1 MRILLIE
8 DSWEDVADLYAEP
21 LGEFRE
27 RLEKGEF
34 RERLEKLNLEKLKE
48 KLEPVEICWLVEINP
63 RQGNAPTQEEI
74 EKLRDLIQALRSGQ
88 IDNFPDP
95 SRAEKIYRLLY
106 PERNH
111 DTERLLIADPG
122 LERPIDSNF
131 PFSLGFSGI
140 GLYQKL
146 VKTIMDKDPWDLI
159 IADRLIPR
167 IANSL
172 HPLRKT
178 YYDPDERYCNGVDL
192 MVEYRRKH
200 PECLYVVV
208 SFRADQTF
216 GVDFVIY
223 GEPLILNN
231 VNLYCPKQVMKNE
244 SPKKFRERLLD
255 ALNEALSFRFEEFIS
270 EEAKRIFVEYVDE
283 SDRQNALD
291 KVFRQNNVNPA
302 GKLFDKCPTLEF
314 PFAKQIVRRV
324 ILGVYFWA
332 LGREVRGRQI
342 TARDITQ
349 DKLGLLCGLQ
359 DPENMGVYLKRYDLP
374 LRCIRTYSF
383 RPSEARWILKVFE
396 EKGFPIIAGA
406 RQHLENLAARP

>member
-21 LGEFRE
+21 LGKFRE
-27 RLEKGEF
+27 RLEKE
-34 RERLEKLNLEKLKE
+34 
-48 KLEPVEICWLVEINP
+48 LEPVEICWLVEINP

-74 EKLRDLIQALRSGQ
+74 VKLRKLIKALRSGQ
-88 IDNFPDP
+88 IDNFPDR
-95 SRAEKIYRLLY
+95 SRAKKIYRLLY

-131 PFSLGFSGI
+131 PFSLGFSGE
-140 GLYQKL
+140 GLYQAL
-146 VKTIMDKDPWDLI
+146 VKKIMDKDPWDLI

-172 HPLRKT
+172 HPSRDT
-178 YYDPDERYCNGVDL
+178 YYNSDERYCNGVDL
-192 MVEYRRKH
+192 MVEYRREH

-216 GVDFVIY
+216 GVDFAIY

-231 VNLYCPKQVMKNE
+231 ANLYCPKQVMKNE
-244 SPKKFRERLLD
+244 SPKNFRARLLN
-255 ALNEALSFRFEEFIS
+255 ALNEALSVRSRSEEFIS
-270 EEAKRIFVEYVDE
+270 EEAKQIFVEYVE
-283 SDRQNALD
+283 KSDTQNALD
-291 KVFRQNNVNPA
+291 KVFRQDNVNPA
-302 GKLFDKCPTLEF
+302 GRLFDKCPTLEF

-332 LGREVRGRQI
+332 LGREVGGRQI
-342 TARDITQ
+342 TAGDITQ
-349 DKLGLLCGLQ
+349 DRLGLLCGLQ
-359 DPENMGVYLKRYDLP
+359 DSENMGVYLGRYDLP
-374 LRCIRTYSF
+374 LRCIREYSF

-396 EKGFPIIAGA
+396 EKGFQIIEGA

>member
-21 LGEFRE
+21 L
-27 RLEKGEF
+27 GEF

-167 IANSL
+167 IANSS

-178 YYDPDERYCNGVDL
+178 YYDPDERYRNGVDL
-192 MVEYRRKH
+192 MVEYRREH

-216 GVDFVIY
+216 GVDFKIY

-231 VNLYCPKQVMKNE
+231 ANLYCSKQVMENE
-244 SPKKFRERLLD
+244 SPNDFRERLLN

-270 EEAKRIFVEYVDE
+270 EEAKRIFVEYVKK
-283 SDRQNALD
+283 SDTQNALD
-291 KVFRQNNVNPA
+291 KVFGQDNVNNVNPA
-302 GKLFDKCPTLEF
+302 GRLFGKCPTLEF

-332 LGREVRGRQI
+332 LGREVGGKRI

-359 DPENMGVYLKRYDLP
+359 GSENMGVYLKRYDLP

-396 EKGFPIIAGA
+396 EKVFEENGFQIIADA

>member
-1 MRILLIE
+1 
-8 DSWEDVADLYAEP
+8 V
-21 LGEFRE
+21 
-27 RLEKGEF
+27 
-34 RERLEKLNLEKLKE
+34 
-48 KLEPVEICWLVEINP
+48 
-63 RQGNAPTQEEI
+63 PTQKEI
-74 EKLRDLIQALRSGQ
+74 VKLRNLIRALRSGQ
-88 IDNFPDP
+88 IDNFPDR
-95 SRAEKIYRLLY
+95 SRAKKIYRLLY

-131 PFSLGFSGI
+131 PFRLGFSGE
-140 GLYQKL
+140 GLYQAL
-146 VKTIMDKDPWDLI
+146 VKKIMDKDPWDLI

-167 IANSL
+167 IANSS

-178 YYDPDERYCNGVDL
+178 YHDTGEQYRNGVDL
-192 MVEYRRKH
+192 MVEYRQKH

-216 GVDFVIY
+216 GVDFAIY

-231 VNLYCPKQVMKNE
+231 ANLYCPKQVMKNE
-244 SPKKFRERLLD
+244 SPKNFRARLLN
-255 ALNEALSFRFEEFIS
+255 ALNEALSVRSRSEEFIS

-283 SDRQNALD
+283 SAKQNALD

-302 GKLFDKCPTLEF
+302 GRLFDKCPTLKS

-332 LGREVRGRQI
+332 LGREVGDRRI
-342 TARDITQ
+342 TARGITQ
-349 DKLGLLCGLQ
+349 DKLGLLCGIR
-359 DPENMGVYLKRYDLP
+359 DSETMGAYLIRYNLP

-396 EKGFPIIAGA
+396 ENGFPIIEDA
-406 RQHLENLAARP
+406 RQHLKNLAARP

>member
-21 LGEFRE
+21 L
-27 RLEKGEF
+27 GEF

-74 EKLRDLIQALRSGQ
+74 VKLRKLIQALRSGQ
-88 IDNFPDP
+88 IDNFPDQ
-95 SRAEKIYRLLY
+95 SRAQKIYRLLY

-122 LERPIDSNF
+122 LEGPIDSNF
-131 PFSLGFSGI
+131 PFRLGFSGI
-140 GLYQKL
+140 GLYQAL
-146 VKTIMDKDPWDLI
+146 VKTIMDKGPWDLI

-172 HPLRKT
+172 HPSRDT
-178 YYDPDERYCNGVDL
+178 YYNSDEQYCNGVDL

-216 GVDFVIY
+216 RVDFAIY

-231 VNLYCPKQVMKNE
+231 ANLYCPKQVMKNE
-244 SPKKFRERLLD
+244 SPKNFRARLLN
-255 ALNEALSFRFEEFIS
+255 ALNEALSVRSRSEEFIS
-270 EEAKRIFVEYVDE
+270 EEAKQIFVEYVNE
-283 SDRQNALD
+283 SAKQNALD
-291 KVFRQNNVNPA
+291 EVFGQDDVNNVNPA
-302 GKLFDKCPTLEF
+302 GRLFDKCPKLKS

-332 LGREVRGRQI
+332 LGRKVRGRPI

-359 DPENMGVYLKRYDLP
+359 DSANMGVYLGRCDLP
-374 LRCIRTYSF
+374 LGCIEAYSF

-396 EKGFPIIAGA
+396 ENNFPIKEDA
-406 RQHLENLAARP
+406 RQHLEKLAARP

>member
-21 LGEFRE
+21 LGKFRE
-27 RLEKGEF
+27 HLEK
-34 RERLEKLNLEKLKE
+34 

-74 EKLRDLIQALRSGQ
+74 EKLRDLIRALRSGQ
-88 IDNFPDP
+88 TDNFLDQ

-111 DTERLLIADPG
+111 NTERLLIADPG
-122 LERPIDSNF
+122 LERQIDSNF
-131 PFSLGFSGI
+131 PFSLGFSGE
-140 GLYQKL
+140 GLYQAL
-146 VKTIMDKDPWDLI
+146 VKKIMDEYPWDLI

-208 SFRADQTF
+208 SFRAGQTF
-216 GVDFVIY
+216 GVDFKIY

-231 VNLYCPKQVMKNE
+231 ANLYCPKQVMENE
-244 SPKKFRERLLD
+244 SPEDFRERLLN

-283 SDRQNALD
+283 SAKQNALD
-291 KVFRQNNVNPA
+291 KVFRQGYVNPA
-302 GKLFDKCPTLEF
+302 GRLFDKCPTLEF

-332 LGREVRGRQI
+332 LGREVGDRRI
-342 TARDITQ
+342 TARGITQ
-349 DKLGLLCGLQ
+349 DKLGLLCGLR
-359 DPENMGVYLKRYDLP
+359 DSENMGVYLGRYDLP
-374 LRCIRTYSF
+374 LRRIREYSF

-396 EKGFPIIAGA
+396 ENGFQIIARA
-406 RQHLENLAARP
+406 RQPLENLAARP